1 MKGNKNVT
9 EKQTTMKHI
18 KTWNLKKRKYGIA
31 NEDRN
36 RKRRRN

>member
-18 KTWNLKKRKYGIA
+18 KTWNLKKKLIA
-31 NEDRN
+31 D
-36 RKRRRN
+36 KLI